1 MILKGGRRDIFLGT
15 RECQAYVEP
24 CNFGD
29 GAGAYDDVNELAFGV
44 MYHGITYPDEFY
56 SSETKDCMT
65 VRFWRPVMKKGVIDF
80 IRPEECT
87 ATKRIHPM
95 KMKIF
100 EDKKN
105 FSGLD
110 EFEQEKGGTIDEFV

>member
-1 MILKGGRRDIFLGT
+1 
-15 RECQAYVEP
+15 
-24 CNFGD
+24 
-29 GAGAYDDVNELAFGV
+29 
-44 MYHGITYPDEFY
+44 
-56 SSETKDCMT
+56 
-65 VRFWRPVMKKGVIDF
+65 
-80 IRPEECT
+80 
-87 ATKRIHPM
+87 M